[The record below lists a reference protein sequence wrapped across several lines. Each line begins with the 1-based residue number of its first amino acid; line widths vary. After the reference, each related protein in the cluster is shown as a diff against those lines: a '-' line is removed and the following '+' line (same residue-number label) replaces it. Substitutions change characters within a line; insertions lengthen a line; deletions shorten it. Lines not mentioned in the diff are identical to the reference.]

1 MIPTPLDR
9 KLLRDLRRGWGQG
22 LATAL
27 IIAAGV
33 ATLIAFMGSYRSL
46 NETRNAYYERERFA
60 DVFAS
65 LKRGPRDLVAEAAR
79 LPDVAIAQGRIVTMA
94 LLDIPE
100 MAEPASARLISLPP
114 RGEPHL
120 NRLYLRA
127 GRLPEPGHWDE
138 VVMSESFANAHGFR
152 AGSTLSATFGGAK
165 RTLRIVGIVLS
176 PEYINTLGPGDIVP
190 DDRRF
195 GIGWMRQGALEA
207 ALDLDGAIN
216 DLAVTL
222 MRDASAQATIS
233 SLDELLEPYGG
244 IGAYERTDQLSHAF
258 LDADLRQ
265 LQGLTAIIPPIFL
278 AVAAF
283 LTNMTLSRQIALERA
298 EIGLMKALGY
308 GRGAVLAHYVK
319 SVLLVA
325 GLGVVLG
332 FVMGDWFAR
341 LMSGLYQQF
350 YHFPLLVSVRAPDA
364 FLMAGLAA
372 FGSAALGALR
382 AAWAAASLPPAEA
395 MRPPAPPSYRQGR
408 VAAVLA
414 RMLPLEIMMV
424 LRHLRR
430 FPGRA
435 ATTTLGLALA
445 VAALISAT
453 FSLDSIDHTLDVTFG
468 VMERQHA
475 TVLFSQAKAAGA
487 VREVGRWP
495 GVLVSRPYRVVPVTL
510 RHGHLEHS
518 GALTGVAAGAGLSR
532 VIDTRLRPLAL
543 PDTGVVLSG
552 TLARKLEVG
561 PGDVLSIEVKT
572 GLRQTYLER
581 VVGEV
586 EQYLGS
592 GAYMRAD
599 ALDRLLRQAPAADG
613 AHVLV
618 DAAGWPAFYE
628 EAKSAPGV
636 AALSLITRSRQRF
649 EATMAEN
656 LRISIA
662 IYVVFAGLIAIG
674 VAYNSARISLSERAR
689 ELASLR
695 VLGFNRREVSTIIL
709 GELFV
714 CVLLALPVGW
724 LIGRGLADLIARS
737 ISQELYSI
745 PVIVEPAT
753 YAWASIMA
761 LGAVAASGLLMV
773 RRIARLDLIAVLKTR
788 D

>member
-1 MIPTPLDR
+1 MTPTPLDR
-9 KLLRDLRRGWGQG
+9 KLLRDLRHGWGQA

-33 ATLIAFMGSYRSL
+33 ATLITFMGSYRSL
-46 NETRNAYYERERFA
+46 SETRNAYYERERFA
-60 DVFAS
+60 DVFTS

-79 LPDVAIAQGRIVTMA
+79 LPDVAIAEGRIVTMA
-94 LLDIPE
+94 LLDIPG
-100 MAEPASARLISLPP
+100 MREPASARLVSLPP
-114 RGEPHL
+114 RGEPRL

-127 GRLPEPGHWDE
+127 GRLPEPGRWDE
-138 VVMSESFANAHGFR
+138 VVLSESFAKAHEFR

-195 GIGWMRQGALEA
+195 GVAWMRQGALEA

-216 DLAVTL
+216 DLNLTL
-222 MRDASAQATIS
+222 MRNGSVPATIAA
-233 SLDELLEPYGG
+233 LDRLLEPYGG
-244 IGAYERTDQLSHAF
+244 LGAYDRTDQLSHAF
-258 LDADLRQ
+258 LDADLQQ

-308 GRGAVLAHYVK
+308 GRGAVLGHYLK
-319 SVLLVA
+319 SVLVVA
-325 GLGVVLG
+325 ALGVLHG
-332 FVMGDWFAR
+332 FAMGDWFAR
-341 LMSGLYQQF
+341 SMASLYQQF
-350 YHFPLLVSVRAPDA
+350 YHFPLLVSVRAPNA
-364 FLMAGLAA
+364 FLIAGFAA
-372 FGSAALGALR
+372 FGAAALGALR
-382 AAWAAASLPPAEA
+382 ASWSAASLPPAEA
-395 MRPPAPPSYRQGR
+395 MRPPAPPRYRQGW
-408 VAAVLA
+408 VSAALA
-414 RMLPLEIMMV
+414 RLLPLEIMMV

-435 ATTTLGLALA
+435 ATTTLGLALS

-475 TVLFSQAKAAGA
+475 TVLFSEAKAAGA

-495 GVLVSRPYRVVPVTL
+495 GVLVSRPMQAVPVTL

-518 GALTGVAAGAGLSR
+518 GALTGVTGDAGLSR
-532 VIDTRLRPLAL
+532 VVDTELRPIAL
-543 PDTGVVLSG
+543 PETGIVLSQ

-561 PGDVLSIEVKT
+561 PGDRIDVEVKT
-572 GLRQTYLER
+572 GLRQTHALR
-581 VVGEV
+581 VFGEV

-599 ALDRLLRQAPAADG
+599 ALDRLLRQAPAANG

-618 DAAGWPAFYE
+618 DAARWPEFYA
-628 EAKSAPGV
+628 EAKNAPGV
-636 AALSLITRSRQRF
+636 AALSLVTRSRQRF

-656 LRISIA
+656 LRISVA
-662 IYVVFAGLIAIG
+662 IYVVFASLIAIG
-674 VAYNSARISLSERAR
+674 VAYNSARISLSERSR

-714 CVLLALPVGW
+714 CVLLALPIGW

-745 PVIVEPAT
+745 PVVIYPAT

-761 LGAVAASGLLMV
+761 LTAVGASGLLMV